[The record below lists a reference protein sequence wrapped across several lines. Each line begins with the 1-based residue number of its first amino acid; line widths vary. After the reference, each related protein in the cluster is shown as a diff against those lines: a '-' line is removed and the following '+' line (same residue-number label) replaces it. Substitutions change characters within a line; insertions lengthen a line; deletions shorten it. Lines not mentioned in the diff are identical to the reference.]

1 MKVAASMSVGRLAP
15 KHSLDIDGIRAISPN
30 VTPSLIKDDVVIID
44 RLKRPDGS
52 HMTIEE
58 YTDQT
63 FQPYIDQ
70 YNAKQRRKDRQIQTG
85 YCEWHRSNGTLSQ
98 GKGELAYEAVLQ
110 YGSHGDLGGEYYS
123 PDTTPE
129 RKAQLRAEYEG
140 VYRQWVT
147 NLERDFPH
155 MTLVFAVAHFSE
167 TEGTPHLHV
176 CLQPQ
181 ADCSRGLAKQV
192 SIGRALA
199 QDGIER
205 IDTRAEAE
213 QAGGFQ
219 LSRFY
224 KKFHHEYQNPT
235 LQRLGY
241 EIKEEIH
248 GLKHME
254 KDGYA
259 VVMADAQ
266 QKAQKLVQ
274 TAEHRKQRVEEE
286 TDRIKRKTLNAVYEA
301 QEAAIAA
308 KQEKTRAEQQKA
320 AAEAQAAS
328 VKAQAI
334 EESGRIIETA
344 RIAAQTAQKAAETAN
359 AERERAEQKKA
370 AAEAQTE
377 AIRQQA
383 KEEADRR
390 CKQLEW
396 QLSQAEAYIAEQQ
409 TLIDTLREKLQSLK
423 ASLLYPP
430 ILRCAFRCNGQ
441 RRQKAADSGVDRK
454 NRTLSPQKI
463 FGTMD
468 KNHSL

>member
-1 MKVAASMSVGRLAP
+1 MKIAASMSVGRLAP
-15 KHSLDIDGIRAISPN
+15 KHSLNIDGIRAISKN
-30 VTPSLIKDDVVIID
+30 VTPKLIKNDVVIID
-44 RLKRPDGS
+44 RLRGQDGKY
-52 HMTIEE
+52 MTIEE
-58 YTDQT
+58 YTDQH

-85 YCEWHRSNGTLSQ
+85 YCEWHRGNGTLSQ

-110 YGSHGDLGGEYYS
+110 YGTHEDIGGEYYAA
-123 PDTTPE
+123 TTSQE
-129 RKAQLRAEYEG
+129 RKAELQEEFIS
-140 VYRQWVT
+140 VYREWAEAIQ
-147 NLERDFPH
+147 RDYPH
-155 MTLVFAVAHFSE
+155 LTILYAVIHFSE
-167 TEGTPHLHV
+167 VEGTPHLHV
-176 CLQPQ
+176 CFQPE
-181 ADCSRGLAKQV
+181 ADCTRGLAKQV

-219 LSRFY
+219 LTRFY
-224 KKFHHEYQNPT
+224 QKFHHEYQNAT

-241 EIKEEIH
+241 EIKAETH

-259 VVMADAQ
+259 VVMADAR

-274 TAEHRKQRVEEE
+274 TAEQRKQRVEGE
-286 TDRIKRKTLNAVYEA
+286 TDRIKRKTLSAVYEA

-320 AAEAQAAS
+320 VIEAQAAS
-328 VKAQAI
+328 IKAQAE
-334 EESGRIIETA
+334 EESKQMIVNATE
-344 RIAAQTAQKAAETAN
+344 TAQKALEAAKAAKAEQ
-359 AERERAEQKKA
+359 ECAEQKKA

-383 KEEADRR
+383 KEEADER

-409 TLIDTLREKLQSLK
+409 TLIDTLREKLQYVKAFLK
-423 ASLLYPP
+423 E
-430 ILRCAFRCNGQ
+430 RN
-441 RRQKAADSGVDRK
+441 
-454 NRTLSPQKI
+454 I
-463 FGTMD
+463 FATFINWMQGLQEPEHE
-468 KNHSL
+468 HSHGHHHSR

>member
-30 VTPSLIKDDVVIID
+30 VTPELIKDDVVIID
-44 RLKRPDGS
+44 RLRRPDGS

-70 YNAKQRRKDRQIQTG
+70 HNAKQRRKDRQIQTG

-110 YGSHGDLGGEYYS
+110 YGSHDDLGGEYYS

-129 RKAQLRAEYEG
+129 RKAQLRVEFEG

-147 NLERDFPH
+147 DLERDFPH
-155 MTLVFAVAHFSE
+155 MTIVFAVAHFSE
-167 TEGTPHLHV
+167 VEGTPHLHV

-205 IDTRAEAE
+205 LDSREEAK
-213 QAGGFQ
+213 QAGGYQ
-219 LSRFY
+219 LARFY
-224 KKFHHEYQNPT
+224 QRFHHEYQNPS

-241 EIKEEIH
+241 EIKAEQH

-259 VVMADAQ
+259 VVMEQA
-266 QKAQKLVQ
+266 
-274 TAEHRKQRVEEE
+274 T
-286 TDRIKRKTLNAVYEA
+286 
-301 QEAAIAA
+301 QEADKIV
-308 KQEKTRAEQQKA
+308 QE
-320 AAEAQAAS
+320 S
-328 VKAQAI
+328 
-334 EESGRIIETA
+334 
-344 RIAAQTAQKAAETAN
+344 
-359 AERERAEQKKA
+359 RERAEITEKARKVAQKDLDLLETKQLLVEMEMEEA
-370 AAEAQTE
+370 TQTAEAARQAAQRAIQQKAEAEATE
-377 AIRQQA
+377 AAIKAQA
-383 KEEADRR
+383 RYEAETAVR
-390 CKQLEW
+390 QLEAEI
-396 QLSQAEAYIAEQQ
+396 QEKNSIIHSLSAEC
-409 TLIDTLREKLQSLK
+409 EKLKTKLSKLRDYLQERN
-423 ASLLYPP
+423 
-430 ILRCAFRCNGQ
+430 ILENFLQWVGVKS
-441 RRQKAADSGVDRK
+441 QKHEQNYDDRE
-454 NRTLSPQKI
+454 L
-463 FGTMD
+463 
-468 KNHSL
+468 

>member
-70 YNAKQRRKDRQIQTG
+70 YNAKQRRKDRQIHTG
-85 YCEWHRSNGTLSQ
+85 YCEWHRSNGRLSQ

-110 YGSHGDLGGEYYS
+110 YGSHDDLGGEYYS

-129 RKAQLRAEYEG
+129 RKAQLRAECEG
-140 VYRQWVT
+140 VYRRWVAD
-147 NLERDFPH
+147 LEQDFPH

-205 IDTRAEAE
+205 LDSRAEAE

-219 LSRFY
+219 LARFY
-224 KKFHHEYQNPT
+224 QKFHHDYQNKT

-241 EIKEEIH
+241 EIKEETH

-259 VVMADAQ
+259 VVMADARK
-266 QKAQKLVQ
+266 KAQTLVQ
-274 TAEHRKQRVEEE
+274 TAEQRKQRVEEE

-320 AAEAQAAS
+320 AVEAQAAS

-334 EESGRIIETA
+334 EESARIIETA

-396 QLSQAEAYIAEQQ
+396 QLSRAEVYIAEQQ

-423 ASLLYPP
+423 VFLQEHN
-430 ILRCAFRCNGQ
+430 AFATFVNWMQ
-441 RRQKAADSGVDRK
+441 RNQEPEHA
-454 NRTLSPQKI
+454 
-463 FGTMD
+463 
-468 KNHSL
+468 HSHGHHHSR

>member
-1 MKVAASMSVGRLAP
+1 MQVAASMSVGRLAP
-15 KHSLDIDGIRAISPN
+15 KHSLNIDNIRVISQN
-30 VTPSLIKDDVVIID
+30 VTPKLIKNDVILID
-44 RLKRPDGS
+44 RLRGQDGKYL
-52 HMTIEE
+52 TIEE
-58 YTDQT
+58 YTDQH

-70 YNAKQRRKDRQIQTG
+70 YNLKQRRKDRQIQVG
-85 YCEWHRSNGTLSQ
+85 YCEWHRGNGVLSQ

-110 YGSHGDLGGEYYS
+110 YGTHEDIGGEYYA
-123 PDTTPE
+123 DTTSQE
-129 RKAQLRAEYEG
+129 RKAELQEEFIS
-140 VYRQWVT
+140 VYREWV
-147 NLERDFPH
+147 EAIQRDYPH
-155 MTLVFAVAHFSE
+155 LTILYAVIHFSE

-176 CLQPQ
+176 CFQPE
-181 ADCSRGLAKQV
+181 ADCTRGLAKQV

-219 LSRFY
+219 LARFY
-224 KKFHHEYQNPT
+224 QKFHHDYQNKT

-241 EIKEEIH
+241 EIKAETH

-259 VVMADAQ
+259 VVMADARK
-266 QKAQKLVQ
+266 KAQTLVQ

-286 TDRIKRKTLNAVYEA
+286 TDRIKTKTLNLVYEA

-308 KQEKTRAEQQKA
+308 KQERARVEREKVA
-320 AAEAQAAS
+320 IEAQAAS
-328 VKAQAI
+328 VKEQAI
-334 EESGRIIETA
+334 RESEQIITNA
-344 RIAAQTAQKAAETAN
+344 RVEAQLAQKATETAK
-359 AERERAEQKKA
+359 AEQERAEQKKA

-383 KEEADRR
+383 KEEANER

-409 TLIDTLREKLQSLK
+409 SLIDTLREKLQYVKTFLK
-423 ASLLYPP
+423 ERNIFATF
-430 ILRCAFRCNGQ
+430 INWMQG
-441 RRQKAADSGVDRK
+441 
-454 NRTLSPQKI
+454 PQEPEHE
-463 FGTMD
+463 
-468 KNHSL
+468 HSHGHRHSR

>member
-1 MKVAASMSVGRLAP
+1 MKIAASMSVGRLAP
-15 KHSLDIDGIRAISPN
+15 KHSLNIDGIRAISKN
-30 VTPSLIKDDVVIID
+30 VTPKLIRDDVVILD
-44 RLKRPDGS
+44 RLRGQDGK
-52 HMTIEE
+52 HLTIEE
-58 YTDQT
+58 YTDQH

-70 YNAKQRRKDRQIQTG
+70 YNAKQRRKDRQIQVG
-85 YCEWHRSNGTLSQ
+85 YCEWHRGNGTLSQ

-110 YGSHGDLGGEYYS
+110 YGTHEDIGGEYYAA
-123 PDTTPE
+123 TTTQE
-129 RKAQLRAEYEG
+129 RKAELHAEFES
-140 VYRQWVT
+140 VYHEWV
-147 NLERDFPH
+147 EAIQRDYPH
-155 MTLVFAVAHFSE
+155 LTILYAVIHFSE

-176 CLQPQ
+176 CFQPE
-181 ADCSRGLAKQV
+181 ADCTRGLAKQV

-219 LSRFY
+219 LARFY
-224 KKFHHEYQNPT
+224 QRFHHEYQNPT

-241 EIKEEIH
+241 EIKAETH

-274 TAEHRKQRVEEE
+274 TAEHRKKRVEEE
-286 TDRIKRKTLNAVYEA
+286 TDRIKTKTLTLVYEA
-301 QEAAIAA
+301 QEATIAA
-308 KQEKTRAEQQKA
+308 KQERARVEREKA
-320 AAEAQAAS
+320 DIEAQAAS
-328 VKAQAI
+328 VKEQAI
-334 EESGRIIETA
+334 KESEQIIINA
-344 RIAAQTAQKAAETAN
+344 RVEAQLAQKAAETAK
-359 AERERAEQKKA
+359 AEQERAEQKKA

-383 KEEADRR
+383 KEEADKR

-409 TLIDTLREKLQSLK
+409 TLIDTLRDKLQSLK
-423 ASLLYPP
+423 IFLQEHN
-430 ILRCAFRCNGQ
+430 AFATFVNWMQ
-441 RRQKAADSGVDRK
+441 RRQE
-454 NRTLSPQKI
+454 PEHE
-463 FGTMD
+463 
-468 KNHSL
+468 HSHGHHHSR